1 LKPPIY
7 VEDDR
12 GARRVEASEFPL
24 ALGGP
29 DADIRLAGARAHV
42 AYVGLSQGELFVQP
56 AHADLP
62 VLCNGTPLKTSQ
74 WLRDGDVVRF
84 GMTEVIFG
92 LGGREIRIH
101 VEERKAAHKTDP
113 PVIAPTNVPGAEI
126 PGVAVK
132 PVTFEPVR
140 IGADRRERRSIRPR
154 ELALWSCLLLLA
166 AAAWFVFT
174 ARSVLVETDP
184 SGAQIDFSGSLL
196 ALELGGRYLLRP
208 GVYTIVVEKDGY
220 RRLEAEVAVTD
231 QRNQTLRF
239 ILEKRPGLLVISTV
253 PEEGAM
259 VSIDGEEIGVTPLS
273 EVELSAG
280 EHEVFIRA
288 ERYKDFLARVN
299 IEGAGT
305 TATLNAELEP
315 RWAAVTFTSEP
326 AGATVEVSGM
336 RVGATPVT
344 TNLMEG
350 AHAYRLT
357 LRGHKPYRNR
367 LAVVAGEPQTLQTT
381 RLDLVDGMLA
391 LQSVPSGASVTV
403 DGVYRGETP
412 LELNLEPGEL
422 HQIEVSHV
430 GYEPQ
435 SHQTQIQSG
444 NQQTMSVELVPILG
458 ELEIVSDPPDAV
470 LYVNG
475 EARGSA
481 KQVLRLIAVPQ
492 QIEVRKDGY
501 ETFTTTVTPR
511 PGFPQS
517 IEVILKTLE
526 EAKRAATPSVIR
538 TSQGHELRL
547 IEPGRFRMGAS
558 RREPGRRA
566 NETIREVELTR
577 RFYLAAQE
585 VTNRQ
590 FREFNS
596 KHRSGRVAGLNLEI
610 DHHPVVRVTWS
621 DAASYCNWLSQ
632 QESLPPAYV
641 AQDGKLVAV
650 IPPTMGYRLPTE
662 AEWTRAARY
671 PEGDAARKYPW
682 GDSLPVAANSG
693 NYADTS
699 AGGVVPI
706 TLPSPLLRKGSPRTR
721 WAYSTWAEMSRSG
734 CTTSILFIR
743 PDPVWKKIRSAPRRA
758 SSMSSGDRV
767 GWTVT

>member
-1 LKPPIY
+1 
-7 VEDDR
+7 
-12 GARRVEASEFPL
+12 
-24 ALGGP
+24 
-29 DADIRLAGARAHV
+29 
-42 AYVGLSQGELFVQP
+42 
-56 AHADLP
+56 
-62 VLCNGTPLKTSQ
+62 
-74 WLRDGDVVRF
+74 
-84 GMTEVIFG
+84 
-92 LGGREIRIH
+92 
-101 VEERKAAHKTDP
+101 
-113 PVIAPTNVPGAEI
+113 
-126 PGVAVK
+126 
-132 PVTFEPVR
+132 
-140 IGADRRERRSIRPR
+140 
-154 ELALWSCLLLLA
+154 
-166 AAAWFVFT
+166 
-174 ARSVLVETDP
+174 
-184 SGAQIDFSGSLL
+184 
-196 ALELGGRYLLRP
+196 
-208 GVYTIVVEKDGY
+208 
-220 RRLEAEVAVTD
+220 
-231 QRNQTLRF
+231 
-239 ILEKRPGLLVISTV
+239 
-253 PEEGAM
+253 
-259 VSIDGEEIGVTPLS
+259 
-273 EVELSAG
+273 
-280 EHEVFIRA
+280 
-288 ERYKDFLARVN
+288 
-299 IEGAGT
+299 
-305 TATLNAELEP
+305 
-315 RWAAVTFTSEP
+315 
-326 AGATVEVSGM
+326 
-336 RVGATPVT
+336 
-344 TNLMEG
+344 
-350 AHAYRLT
+350 
-357 LRGHKPYRNR
+357 
-367 LAVVAGEPQTLQTT
+367 
-381 RLDLVDGMLA
+381 
-391 LQSVPSGASVTV
+391 
-403 DGVYRGETP
+403 
-412 LELNLEPGEL
+412 
-422 HQIEVSHV
+422 
-430 GYEPQ
+430 
-435 SHQTQIQSG
+435 
-444 NQQTMSVELVPILG
+444 MSVELVPILG

-706 TLPSPLLRKGSPRTR
+706 TLPSYNDSYPGTAPAEGFPPNPLGIFNLGGNVAEWMHDFYTIYSSGSGLEKDPLGPKEGELHVIRGSSWMDGHVTELRLSYRDYGNK
-721 WAYSTWAEMSRSG
+721 A
-734 CTTSILFIR
+734 R
-743 PDPVWKKIRSAPRRA
+743 PDLGFRIARYAE
-758 SSMSSGDRV
+758 
-767 GWTVT
+767 